1 MLHFHSMTQK
11 RVDSIPFSRNW
22 GLMKSIFFSA
32 FRLVTKWPARNV
44 SPKCWP
50 DETSPQRPTICP
62 TSSASPVAESRVD
75 GLSIRGG
82 KKNVSRTPS
91 TRVSHSSAECV
102 PLQGA
107 LQRRSVTASHST
119 APAPTV
125 HRPIP
130 FPPPSCP
137 SLSLSLSL
145 SIEAMPRTGMVSMA
159 TACVKW
165 LPQPRKGCDFVFKRG
180 WPFL

>member
-22 GLMKSIFFSA
+22 GLMQSIFFSA

-82 KKNVSRTPS
+82 KKMSPERRRRGCPTRRPSVSHFKERCSDDPSRRPTRRHRRQPS
-91 TRVSHSSAECV
+91 TV
-102 PLQGA
+102 
-107 LQRRSVTASHST
+107 
-119 APAPTV
+119 
-125 HRPIP
+125 P
-130 FPPPSCP
+130 FPSPPP
-137 SLSLSLSL
+137 LAPPSLSLSL